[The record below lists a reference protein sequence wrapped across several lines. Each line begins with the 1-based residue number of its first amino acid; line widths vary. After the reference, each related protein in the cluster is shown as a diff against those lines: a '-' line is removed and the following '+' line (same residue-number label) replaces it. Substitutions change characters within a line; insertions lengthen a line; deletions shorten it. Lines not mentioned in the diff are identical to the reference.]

1 MLRNF
6 SLFSN
11 YYRWVIE
18 VNKQN
23 IIMIVVLVVG
33 VIGFYVIDSFINNN
47 KDDTVLE
54 IEDLSYVDIRVSG
67 AVLRSGE
74 YHLPSDLTIESLF
87 NMVGLKDDADIS
99 SFNLND
105 KLIDKKEYSV
115 PYIDELKDIYVNEG
129 YLININTATIEELMK
144 LDGIGEGIAKR
155 IIDYRENNLFKS
167 IEEIKN
173 VSGIGD
179 KVYEKIKNRITV

>member
-1 MLRNF
+1 
-6 SLFSN
+6 
-11 YYRWVIE
+11 
-18 VNKQN
+18 
-23 IIMIVVLVVG
+23 MIVVLVVG
-33 VIGFYVIDSFINNN
+33 VIGFYVIDSFINTK

-87 NMVGLKDDADIS
+87 NMVGIKDDADIS

-115 PYIDELKDIYVNEG
+115 PYKYTDDKSMNEASI
-129 YLININTATIEELMK
+129 ININTASLEELML
-144 LDGIGEGIAKR
+144 LDGIGESIAKR
-155 IIDYRENNLFKS
+155 IIIYREKCLFKS